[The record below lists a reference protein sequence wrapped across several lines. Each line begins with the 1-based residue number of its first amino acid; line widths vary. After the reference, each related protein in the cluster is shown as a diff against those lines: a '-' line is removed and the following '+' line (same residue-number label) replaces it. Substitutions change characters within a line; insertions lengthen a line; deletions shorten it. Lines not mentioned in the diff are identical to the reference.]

1 MHIKGL
7 PYAQRSAPQAGE
19 RGVHGSPSR
28 FAPFTAMVGLR
39 FSSYSSTGG
48 EPGKRPFFFVTGSE
62 VRTSNNVKEAIPVTR
77 LKIGG
82 AFLSSVLSVLGLALA
97 GPASAHHS
105 VQAEFDINKTIT
117 VVGTVAKVEWIN
129 PHSYLTV
136 EAKDADGKV
145 QRWGFEL
152 GGPGA
157 LRRAGMSRA
166 DRGGLKPGDEV
177 TITALAAKDGSSN
190 GFLRELKLTDGRVF
204 KFGIDPNGN

>member
-1 MHIKGL
+1 MTRFRI
-7 PYAQRSAPQAGE
+7 RSA
-19 RGVHGSPSR
+19 
-28 FAPFTAMVGLR
+28 F
-39 FSSYSSTGG
+39 FSSAL
-48 EPGKRPFFFVTGSE
+48 V
-62 VRTSNNVKEAIPVTR
+62 
-77 LKIGG
+77 
-82 AFLSSVLSVLGLALA
+82 VLGLVLA

-117 VVGTVAKVEWIN
+117 VVGTVVKVEWIN

-177 TITALAAKDGSSN
+177 TATALAAKDGSTN
-190 GFLRELKLTDGRVF
+190 GFLRELKLADGRVF

>member
-1 MHIKGL
+1 MT
-7 PYAQRSAPQAGE
+7 RSKITIA
-19 RGVHGSPSR
+19 
-28 FAPFTAMVGLR
+28 FI
-39 FSSYSSTGG
+39 SS
-48 EPGKRPFFFVTGSE
+48 
-62 VRTSNNVKEAIPVTR
+62 A
-77 LKIGG
+77 
-82 AFLSSVLSVLGLALA
+82 LSILGLVLV

-105 VQAEFDINKTIT
+105 VQSEFDINKTIT

-136 EAKDADGKV
+136 SVADADGKV

-177 TITALAAKDGSSN
+177 TATGLAAKDGSTN
-190 GFLRELKLTDGRVF
+190 GFLRELKLADGRVF